1 MLLPALKYVLNES
14 KILFILNVE
23 LRAVSQIQIHDILG
37 KL

>member
-23 LRAVSQIQIHDILG
+23 LRAVVRF
-37 KL
+37 